1 MSETFIPFDPK
12 KVPATVIITGGTTT
26 RTRQYQG
33 SSLVDVVVSEPL
45 VADQNKL
52 MQDFE
57 GFTADYRKA
66 LSQKLKS
73 AGYYRGYITGK
84 PTMDLQEAYF
94 DAYSDLNAYTRQ
106 KFTSLPG
113 AAQQTTPVDNLES
126 FLSKQTPDDVSGN
139 GYGGSGEKITK
150 IQQQTK
156 FNPDS
161 IEASIDKVFR
171 DLTGSG
177 ATKAQIAKYTK
188 NIQKQ
193 LADPKNLAQIEYKS
207 MGGGLQRQI
216 TTQAA
221 FNPEAYLI
229 EEVSKG
235 DPAKASSIM
244 GFYEVFNKFIGRG

>member
-1 MSETFIPFDPK
+1 MSATFIPFDPK

-26 RTRQYQG
+26 KTKQYQG
-33 SSLVDVVVSEPL
+33 MTLVDVITSEPL

-52 MQDFE
+52 LQDFE

-73 AGYYRGYITGK
+73 AGYYRGYVTGK
-84 PTMDLQEAYF
+84 PTMDLQEAYLN
-94 DAYSDLNAYTRQ
+94 AYSDLNAYTRQ
-106 KFTSLPG
+106 KFTGLPG
-113 AAQQTTPVDNLES
+113 TAQQNTPVDNLES
-126 FLSKQTPDDVSGN
+126 FLSKQIPDDVGGN
-139 GYGGSGEKITK
+139 GYGGGEKITK
-150 IQQQTK
+150 IQQQIKLT
-156 FNPDS
+156 PDS

-193 LADPKNLAQIEYKS
+193 LADPKNLAQTEYKS
-207 MGGGLQRQI
+207 MGGGVQRQI
-216 TTQAA
+216 TTPAA
-221 FNPEAYLI
+221 FDPEAFLI

-244 GFYEVFNKFIGRG
+244 GFYEVFNKFLGRG

>member
-1 MSETFIPFDPK
+1 LDTFIPFDPK

-26 RTRQYQG
+26 KTKQYQG
-33 SSLVDVVVSEPL
+33 STLVEVITSEPL

-52 MQDFE
+52 LQDFE

-66 LSQKLKS
+66 LSQKLKA
-73 AGYYRGYITGK
+73 AGYYRGDVTGK
-84 PTMDLQEAYF
+84 PTMMLQQAYF
-94 DAYSDLNAYTRQ
+94 DAYTDLNRYTRE
-106 KFTSLPG
+106 KFTGLPG

-126 FLSKQTPDDVSGN
+126 FLSKQITDDGS
-139 GYGGSGEKITK
+139 GSGEKFTK
-150 IQQQTK
+150 FQQQTK
-156 FNPDS
+156 VTPDS

-171 DLTGSG
+171 DLTGVG

-193 LADPKNLAQIEYKS
+193 LNDPKNLAQTEYKD
-207 MGGGLQRQI
+207 MGGGVQRRI
-216 TTQAA
+216 DTPAA

-235 DPAKASSIM
+235 DPAKASSVM